1 MARQIGSAVQEIDYD
16 DLLGIFDEHDKM
28 LSGAR
33 KAQIFIK
40 IRIDDPAAILRLR
53 HTRRDVPADGNQVFF
68 VGSSLP
74 GAKSLDRPNRD
85 IDEGA
90 FRRSCEAPG
99 FWHFGLGSGPIA
111 GKSKGASHGVLTTA
125 VGKFPSASLLKANR
139 QPRAQ
144 VSEFGFFAFQKA

>member
-1 MARQIGSAVQEIDYD
+1 MARQIGSAVQEINDD

-53 HTRRDVPADGNQVFF
+53 HARRDVPADGNQVFF

-85 IDEGA
+85 ID
-90 FRRSCEAPG
+90 
-99 FWHFGLGSGPIA
+99 
-111 GKSKGASHGVLTTA
+111 
-125 VGKFPSASLLKANR
+125 
-139 QPRAQ
+139 
-144 VSEFGFFAFQKA
+144 